1 MNTRKVALVAILTA
15 LSVGTNYAM
24 VSIPNVK
31 FMDFIVFAGG
41 FCFGSLLG
49 GLIGVLSWVVYG
61 VLNPLGF
68 SLGVW
73 LATMFSEAIYGV
85 AGGFIRKMFSK
96 PMLESSRS
104 SRINLGIFFGVVAV
118 FLTLAYDIIT
128 TIVFWYAVPI
138 TARSQTTLLAVII
151 FGVPFTI
158 AHSLSNAVF
167 FSIGSVPV
175 INVISKVVR
184 GGEKPGNVEK

>member
-24 VSIPNVK
+24 MSIPNVK
-31 FMDFIVFAGG
+31 FMDFIVFVGG
-41 FCFGSLLG
+41 FCLGSFLG
-49 GLIGVLSWVVYG
+49 GLVGVLSWAVYG
-61 VLNPLGF
+61 ILNPLGF

-85 AGGFIRKMFSK
+85 AGGFMRKMLKKSV
-96 PMLESSRS
+96 LESLRS

-128 TIVFWYAVPI
+128 TIVFWYAVPF
-138 TARSQTTLLAVII
+138 TARSQTLLAVII

-158 AHSLSNAVF
+158 AHLISNAVF
-167 FSIGSVPV
+167 FSIGSVPA
-175 INVISKVVR
+175 INVISKVIR
-184 GGEKPGNVEK
+184 GGEKSGNE